1 MKNSVR
7 FTERASGAI
16 AAARDAS
23 ASLGHSYVGTEH
35 LLLGVAAETES
46 LGARVRGGRGLVT
59 RAVSQLVDSE
69 SGSGWL
75 GAPEQWRSPYARLAI
90 ERAAEDAR
98 RLGHGCIGTEHQQL
112 GQLRPPA
119 CRAQRA
125 LSPAERPAAALQ
137 HRHRQPGPRRGEGR
151 GHARRSAADDQSMHD
166 SCLI

>member
-46 LGARVRGGRGLVT
+46 LGARVLRGRGLDMLALT
-59 RAVSQLVDSE
+59 QLVESE
-69 SGSGWL
+69 SGSGSP
-75 GAPEQWRSPYARLAI
+75 GAPEQGLTPNARLAI

-98 RLGHGCIGTEHQQL
+98 RLGHGCIGTEHLLL
-112 GQLRPPA
+112 GLLRTPDCGA
-119 CRAQRA
+119 MRA
-125 LSPAERPAAALQ
+125 LS
-137 HRHRQPGPRRGEGR
+137 RRTKNGTR
-151 GHARRSAADDQSMHD
+151 A
-166 SCLI
+166 